1 MLPTRHLSKR
11 FSFTLG
17 LTLGMASLS
26 LAAQENTPPST
37 LTTTVTQIARYSV
50 LPPSAALD
58 QQDFLAVTVPLSVP
72 ENIATVGGAVEWVL
86 NTSGYRLVSSDQ
98 WSTEVQDL
106 LNLPLPNAQRRFES
120 LSIKDVLALLV
131 GPTFLLV
138 NDPVHRLMSF
148 ERCGDSAAADSQSP
162 ANSPKTSKTHRGD
175 P

>member
-17 LTLGMASLS
+17 LTLGMVSFS

-50 LPPSAALD
+50 LPPSTALD
-58 QQDFLAVTVPLSVP
+58 QQDLLSVTVPLSVP

-98 WSTEVQDL
+98 WSTEVKDL

-131 GPTFLLV
+131 GPTFVLV
-138 NDPVHRLMSF
+138 NDPVHHLMSF
-148 ERCGDSAAADSQSP
+148 ERCGDSTAADSQSP
-162 ANSPKTSKTHRGD
+162 ANSPKTSRTHRGD